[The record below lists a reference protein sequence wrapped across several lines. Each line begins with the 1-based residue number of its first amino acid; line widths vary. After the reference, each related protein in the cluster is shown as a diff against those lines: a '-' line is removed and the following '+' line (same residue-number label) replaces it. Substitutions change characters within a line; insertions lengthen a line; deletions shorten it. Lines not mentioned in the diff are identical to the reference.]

1 MPATNHEGIKT
12 AAVMHLIV
20 ELRSDHRQV
29 IGLALDLKQALEA
42 RALGRAI
49 HIVEELDRKLGP
61 HMRFEEKHLYGAL
74 EQFIG
79 DTHIQQLKVEHDD
92 MADLLLGL
100 KLILKRGR
108 VPAEIIPLASNGL
121 HELIVH
127 AADCDGRILLI
138 ERLSQDE
145 RSRLL
150 ERLVASRR
158 EPVNL
163 TDWKGAATWSSES

>member
-1 MPATNHEGIKT
+1 M
-12 AAVMHLIV
+12 AAVTHLIV

-29 IGLALDLKQALEA
+29 IDLALELNQALEV
-42 RALGRAI
+42 RTLGRAI

-61 HMRFEEKHLYGAL
+61 LMRFEEKHLYRAL

-79 DTHIQQLKVEHDD
+79 DTHIQQLKVEHDGV
-92 MADLLLGL
+92 ADLLLGL
-100 KLILKRGR
+100 SDILKRGSL
-108 VPAEIIPLASNGL
+108 PAEIVPLASNGL
-121 HELIVH
+121 RELVVH
-127 AADCDGRILLI
+127 AADCDGRTLLI

-145 RSRLL
+145 RNRLL

-163 TDWKGAATWSSES
+163 TDWKGAATWSNES

>member
-1 MPATNHEGIKT
+1 M
-12 AAVMHLIV
+12 AAVTHLIV

-29 IGLALDLKQALEA
+29 IGLALELKEALEV
-42 RALGRAI
+42 RTLGRAI
-49 HIVEELDRKLGP
+49 YVVEELDRKLGP
-61 HMRFEEKHLYGAL
+61 HMRFEEKHLYRAL

-92 MADLLLGL
+92 VADLLLGL
-100 KLILKRGR
+100 KRILKRGS

-121 HELIVH
+121 RELIVH

-145 RSRLL
+145 RSRLVG
-150 ERLVASRR
+150 RLVASRG

-163 TDWKGAATWSSES
+163 TDWKGAATWSNES

>member
-1 MPATNHEGIKT
+1 M
-12 AAVMHLIV
+12 AAVMHLIA
-20 ELRSDHRQV
+20 ELGSDHRQV
-29 IGLALDLKQALEA
+29 IGLALELKQALEA
-42 RALGRAI
+42 RTLGRAI
-49 HIVEELDRKLGP
+49 RIVEELDRKLGP
-61 HMRFEEKHLYGAL
+61 HMRFEEKHLDRAL

-92 MADLLLGL
+92 VADLLLGL
-100 KLILKRGR
+100 KRILKCGS

-121 HELIVH
+121 RELIVH
-127 AADCDGRILLI
+127 AAHCYGRILLI

-145 RSRLL
+145 RSRLV

-163 TDWKGAATWSSES
+163 TDWKGAGTWSNES

>member
-1 MPATNHEGIKT
+1 M
-12 AAVMHLIV
+12 AAVTHLIV
-20 ELRSDHRQV
+20 ELRSDHRQM
-29 IGLALDLKQALEA
+29 IGLALELKQALEA
-42 RALGRAI
+42 RTLARAI

-61 HMRFEEKHLYGAL
+61 HMRFEEKHLYRAL

-79 DTHIQQLKVEHDD
+79 DTHIRQLKVEHDD
-92 MADLLLGL
+92 VADLLLGL
-100 KLILKRGR
+100 KSILKRGS

-121 HELIVH
+121 RELIVH

-145 RSRLL
+145 RSRLV

-163 TDWKGAATWSSES
+163 TDWKGAATWSNES